1 MELKNIISETLN
13 EIEKMAKT
21 IDNGFNTAQKTP
33 SFFKTPPHLQNTPNP
48 KNANAPLESKNAAKI
63 ETQEKITEEKE
74 EELKEIIT
82 EEIVQE
88 KITEEK
94 EEELKEIITEE
105 IVQEKITEEKE
116 EESKE
121 IITEEITPKTPTQE
135 TPTQVLIPNERV
147 FLKGLLER
155 TLVLF
160 KGMQALEEK
169 EVLKRLDLVA
179 RFLQYQL
186 SVLEKRLESLERE
199 NTE

>member
-21 IDNGFNTAQKTP
+21 IDDGFNTVQKTP

-48 KNANAPLESKNAAKI
+48 KNANAPLEPKNAAKI

-82 EEIVQE
+82 EEITQE
-88 KITEEK
+88 
-94 EEELKEIITEE
+94 
-105 IVQEKITEEKE
+105 
-116 EESKE
+116 
-121 IITEEITPKTPTQE
+121 TPTQE
-135 TPTQVLIPNERV
+135 NPTQVLIPNERI
-147 FLKGLLER
+147 FLKNLLER
-155 TLVLF
+155 TLVLL

-169 EVLKRLDLVA
+169 EAMKRLDLVE

-186 SVLEKRLESLERE
+186 SALEKRLESLERE

>member
-1 MELKNIISETLN
+1 MELKNIISETLS

-21 IDNGFNTAQKTP
+21 IDDGFDRTQKTP

-48 KNANAPLESKNAAKI
+48 KNANASLEPKNAAKI
-63 ETQEKITEEKE
+63 ET
-74 EELKEIIT
+74 
-82 EEIVQE
+82 
-88 KITEEK
+88 
-94 EEELKEIITEE
+94 
-105 IVQEKITEEKE
+105 QEKITEEKE

-121 IITEEITPKTPTQE
+121 IITEEITQENPTQA
-135 TPTQVLIPNERV
+135 LIPNERV

-169 EVLKRLDLVA
+169 EALKRLDLVA

-186 SVLEKRLESLERE
+186 SALEKRLESLERE

>member
-1 MELKNIISETLN
+1 MELKNIISETLS

-21 IDNGFNTAQKTP
+21 IDDGFNTAQKTP
-33 SFFKTPPHLQNTPNP
+33 SFFKTPPYLQNTP
-48 KNANAPLESKNAAKI
+48 KNANAPLEPKNAAKI
-63 ETQEKITEEKE
+63 ETQEKITEENTEEKKE
-74 EELKEIIT
+74 EVPEIIT

-88 KITEEK
+88 N
-94 EEELKEIITEE
+94 
-105 IVQEKITEEKE
+105 
-116 EESKE
+116 
-121 IITEEITPKTPTQE
+121 PTQA
-135 TPTQVLIPNERV
+135 LIPNERV

-160 KGMQALEEK
+160 KGMQALEEEK
-169 EVLKRLDLVA
+169 ALERLDLVA

>member
-1 MELKNIISETLN
+1 MAGRMELKNIISETLN

-21 IDNGFNTAQKTP
+21 IDNGFNTVQKTP

-48 KNANAPLESKNAAKI
+48 KNTNTPLEPKNAAKI

-82 EEIVQE
+82 EEITQ
-88 KITEEK
+88 
-94 EEELKEIITEE
+94 
-105 IVQEKITEEKE
+105 
-116 EESKE
+116 
-121 IITEEITPKTPTQE
+121 KTPTQE
-135 TPTQVLIPNERV
+135 TPTQALIPNERV

-169 EVLKRLDLVA
+169 EALKRLDLVE

-186 SVLEKRLESLERE
+186 STLEKRLESLERE

>member
-1 MELKNIISETLN
+1 MELKNIISETLS

-21 IDNGFNTAQKTP
+21 IDDGFDRTQKTP

-48 KNANAPLESKNAAKI
+48 KNANASLEPKNAAKI

-74 EELKEIIT
+74 EEAP
-82 EEIVQE
+82 
-88 KITEEK
+88 
-94 EEELKEIITEE
+94 
-105 IVQEKITEEKE
+105 
-116 EESKE
+116 E
-121 IITEEITPKTPTQE
+121 IITEEITQETPTQE

-169 EVLKRLDLVA
+169 EALKRLDLVA

>member
-1 MELKNIISETLN
+1 MAGRMELKNIISETLN

-33 SFFKTPPHLQNTPNP
+33 SFFKTPPHLQNTP
-48 KNANAPLESKNAAKI
+48 KNANTPLEPKNAAKI

-74 EELKEIIT
+74 EELKEII
-82 EEIVQE
+82 I
-88 KITEEK
+88 
-94 EEELKEIITEE
+94 
-105 IVQEKITEEKE
+105 
-116 EESKE
+116 
-121 IITEEITPKTPTQE
+121 EEITPKTPTQA
-135 TPTQVLIPNERV
+135 LIPNERV

-169 EVLKRLDLVA
+169 EALKRLDLVA

-186 SVLEKRLESLERE
+186 SALEKQLESLERE

>member
-48 KNANAPLESKNAAKI
+48 KNTNTPLEPKNAAKI

-74 EELKEIIT
+74 EELKEII
-82 EEIVQE
+82 I
-88 KITEEK
+88 
-94 EEELKEIITEE
+94 
-105 IVQEKITEEKE
+105 
-116 EESKE
+116 
-121 IITEEITPKTPTQE
+121 EEITPK

-169 EVLKRLDLVA
+169 EALKRLDLVA

-186 SVLEKRLESLERE
+186 SALEKRLESLERE

>member
-1 MELKNIISETLN
+1 MAGRMELKNIISETLN

-21 IDNGFNTAQKTP
+21 IDDGFDTVQKTP
-33 SFFKTPPHLQNTPNP
+33 SFFKTPPHLQNTPNSQ
-48 KNANAPLESKNAAKI
+48 NANTLLEPKNAAKI
-63 ETQEKITEEKE
+63 ET
-74 EELKEIIT
+74 
-82 EEIVQE
+82 
-88 KITEEK
+88 
-94 EEELKEIITEE
+94 
-105 IVQEKITEEKE
+105 QEKITEEKE

-121 IITEEITPKTPTQE
+121 IITEEIAQENPTQA
-135 TPTQVLIPNERV
+135 LIPNERV

-169 EVLKRLDLVA
+169 EALKRLDLVA

-186 SVLEKRLESLERE
+186 SALEKRLESLERE

>member
-21 IDNGFNTAQKTP
+21 IDDGFNTAQKTP
-33 SFFKTPPHLQNTPNP
+33 SFFKTPPNLQNTPNP
-48 KNANAPLESKNAAKI
+48 KNANTPLEPKNAAKI
-63 ETQEKITEEKE
+63 ETQEKITEEN
-74 EELKEIIT
+74 
-82 EEIVQE
+82 
-88 KITEEK
+88 TEEK
-94 EEELKEIITEE
+94 EEEVPEIIIEE
-105 IVQEKITEEKE
+105 IVQEN
-116 EESKE
+116 
-121 IITEEITPKTPTQE
+121 
-135 TPTQVLIPNERV
+135 PTQVLIPNERV
-147 FLKGLLER
+147 FLKNLLER
-155 TLVLF
+155 TLVLL

>member
-21 IDNGFNTAQKTP
+21 IDNGFDVVQKTP
-33 SFFKTPPHLQNTPNP
+33 SFFKTPPYLQNA
-48 KNANAPLESKNAAKI
+48 KNAETPPMSNTEPKNAAKI
-63 ETQEKITEEKE
+63 ETQEKIAEEKE
-74 EELKEIIT
+74 EEA
-82 EEIVQE
+82 
-88 KITEEK
+88 
-94 EEELKEIITEE
+94 
-105 IVQEKITEEKE
+105 
-116 EESKE
+116 KE
-121 IITEEITPKTPTQE
+121 IITEEITQENPTQA
-135 TPTQVLIPNERV
+135 PISSERV
-147 FLKGLLER
+147 FLKNLLER

-160 KGMQALEEK
+160 QGMQALEEK

>member
-1 MELKNIISETLN
+1 MAGRMELKNIISETLS

-21 IDNGFNTAQKTP
+21 IDDGFDRAQKTP

-48 KNANAPLESKNAAKI
+48 KNANAPLEPKNAAKI

-74 EELKEIIT
+74 EEL
-82 EEIVQE
+82 
-88 KITEEK
+88 
-94 EEELKEIITEE
+94 
-105 IVQEKITEEKE
+105 
-116 EESKE
+116 KE

-169 EVLKRLDLVA
+169 EALKRLDLVE

-186 SVLEKRLESLERE
+186 SALEKRLESLERE

>member
-1 MELKNIISETLN
+1 MAGRMELKNIISETLN

-21 IDNGFNTAQKTP
+21 IDDGFNTVQKTP

-48 KNANAPLESKNAAKI
+48 KNANASLEPKNAAKI
-63 ETQEKITEEKE
+63 ET
-74 EELKEIIT
+74 
-82 EEIVQE
+82 
-88 KITEEK
+88 
-94 EEELKEIITEE
+94 
-105 IVQEKITEEKE
+105 QEKITEEKE

-121 IITEEITPKTPTQE
+121 IITEEITPKN
-135 TPTQVLIPNERV
+135 PTQVLIPNERV

-169 EVLKRLDLVA
+169 EALKRLDLVE

-186 SVLEKRLESLERE
+186 SALEKRLESLERE

>member
-21 IDNGFNTAQKTP
+21 IDDGFNTAQKTP
-33 SFFKTPPHLQNTPNP
+33 SFFKTPPHLQNTP
-48 KNANAPLESKNAAKI
+48 KNANTPLESKNAAKNAAKI

-74 EELKEIIT
+74 EETPEIII
-82 EEIVQE
+82 EEIAQE
-88 KITEEK
+88 N
-94 EEELKEIITEE
+94 
-105 IVQEKITEEKE
+105 
-116 EESKE
+116 
-121 IITEEITPKTPTQE
+121 PTQA
-135 TPTQVLIPNERV
+135 LIPNERV

-169 EVLKRLDLVA
+169 EAMKRLDLVA

-186 SVLEKRLESLERE
+186 SALEKRLESLERE

>member
-21 IDNGFNTAQKTP
+21 IDNGFDRTQKTP

-48 KNANAPLESKNAAKI
+48 KNANAPLESKNATKI
-63 ETQEKITEEKE
+63 ET
-74 EELKEIIT
+74 
-82 EEIVQE
+82 
-88 KITEEK
+88 
-94 EEELKEIITEE
+94 
-105 IVQEKITEEKE
+105 QEKITEEKE

-121 IITEEITPKTPTQE
+121 IITEEITQKTPTQA
-135 TPTQVLIPNERV
+135 LIPNERV

-169 EVLKRLDLVA
+169 EALKRLDLVA

>member
-21 IDNGFNTAQKTP
+21 IDDGFNTAQKTP

-48 KNANAPLESKNAAKI
+48 KNANAPLEPKNAAKI

-82 EEIVQE
+82 EEITQE
-88 KITEEK
+88 N
-94 EEELKEIITEE
+94 
-105 IVQEKITEEKE
+105 
-116 EESKE
+116 
-121 IITEEITPKTPTQE
+121 PTQA
-135 TPTQVLIPNERV
+135 LIPNERV

-169 EVLKRLDLVA
+169 EAMKRLDLVA

>member
-21 IDNGFNTAQKTP
+21 IDNGFDRTQKTP

-48 KNANAPLESKNAAKI
+48 KNANAPLESKNATKI

-82 EEIVQE
+82 EEI
-88 KITEEK
+88 
-94 EEELKEIITEE
+94 
-105 IVQEKITEEKE
+105 
-116 EESKE
+116 
-121 IITEEITPKTPTQE
+121 TQE
-135 TPTQVLIPNERV
+135 TPTQALIPNERV

-169 EVLKRLDLVA
+169 EALKRLDLVE

-186 SVLEKRLESLERE
+186 STLEKRLESLERE

>member
-1 MELKNIISETLN
+1 MAGRMELKNIISETLN

-21 IDNGFNTAQKTP
+21 IDDGFDRAQKTP

-82 EEIVQE
+82 EEI
-88 KITEEK
+88 
-94 EEELKEIITEE
+94 
-105 IVQEKITEEKE
+105 
-116 EESKE
+116 
-121 IITEEITPKTPTQE
+121 TPKTPTQE

-147 FLKGLLER
+147 FLKNLLER
-155 TLVLF
+155 TLVLL

-169 EVLKRLDLVA
+169 EAMKRLDLVA

>member
-1 MELKNIISETLN
+1 MELKNIISETLS

-48 KNANAPLESKNAAKI
+48 KNANAPLEPKNAAKI

-82 EEIVQE
+82 EEI
-88 KITEEK
+88 
-94 EEELKEIITEE
+94 
-105 IVQEKITEEKE
+105 
-116 EESKE
+116 
-121 IITEEITPKTPTQE
+121 TPKTPTQA
-135 TPTQVLIPNERV
+135 LIPNERV

-169 EVLKRLDLVA
+169 EALKRLDLVA

-186 SVLEKRLESLERE
+186 STLEKRLESLERE